1 MAKDIIKNPSLTV
14 FKASAGSG
22 KTFTLAIEYI
32 KLLILSPYSYSSIL
46 AVTFT
51 NKATAEM
58 KERIL
63 SQLYGLWKQLPD
75 KQTLNY
81 MNKITA
87 ELHLSRQQVSRQ
99 AGIALNALL
108 HNYHYFRIQTI
119 DTFFQGVLRNL
130 ARELDM
136 PANMRVDL
144 NDYDVEEQ
152 AVDHLIEQLRPG
164 SLELRWI
171 MEYIENRIDDDKSW
185 NVIGLIKKFGRNIFR
200 DFFKE
205 RGAEV
210 TAKLGDEN
218 FFNSYVG
225 RLRKMRHDA
234 EEKLQQLAETFFD
247 ILSAHGLTEDDFLYK
262 KAGVC
267 GYFIKMRQGIY
278 DGEELLKSRVTDA
291 MADSGKWVSQ
301 KRASYGDGIMSVVT
315 DELMPLLQDTERLRP
330 ELERTYKSAS
340 ITLRHIDQLR
350 LLGSIE
356 ETVRM
361 LNSDAG
367 RFQLSDTQFLL
378 HKLIG
383 ESDSPFIFEKIGTQL
398 EHIMIDEFQDTSRT
412 QWGNFKI
419 LLDET
424 MSRNNPGRREAG
436 DIDSDYE
443 VTGNLIVGDVK
454 QSIYRW
460 REGDWR
466 LLNNILDE
474 FPGRRS
480 EISIRH
486 LDVNYRS
493 ASRIIKFN
501 NAFFTHAIEAECAR
515 IATANPDGAE
525 ELRQAYSDVTQQLP
539 ENKAAS
545 ADEGYVEIELLPAA
559 DYDTKVMERLKQHV
573 TELMSRGVKPEDM
586 AIIVRSNKTIQQIAD
601 YFMGEMPE
609 LPIVS
614 DEAFCL
620 DASLSVN
627 TIIDAMSLL
636 IHPDDMLATA
646 RLVKI
651 WQKHIL
657 GNTGSDSTLFIS
669 HTDNSADNSASYD
682 EQRELKIKSL
692 RALLPT
698 DYSLHTEELLALPIS
713 DLAEK
718 IYSIFSLSSLKGQ
731 SAYVCAFFDELSSWA
746 QEQMA
751 DISSFIEEWNTSIHS
766 KTIQSDEVKGL
777 RLITIHKSKGLEFNT
792 VLMPYCDWRLEQM
805 STIWCEPTEKPYSEL
820 PVIPVDFSRK
830 AMASTIYE
838 QDYNKEHLQNMV
850 DNLNLLYVAFTR
862 AGSNLIVMGRRDTPL
877 TREYL
882 IEETLPKLSELEDS
896 DFTGEPSDKNAELC
910 FSYGELPDNK
920 EEAKDSDDNKDS
932 KDTTA
937 NVFLQKPSTLAINIR
952 NYKSNADFRQ
962 SNESEQFI
970 SGDDDRQGYISM
982 GNVLHSLFSTIRTS
996 DDISRVLD
1004 DYERNGI
1011 IYGKDF
1017 SRESLVR
1024 LLTKRLAN
1032 PQVAEWFLPKW
1043 KLFNECNI
1051 IWTDDDGKVLTRR
1064 PDRVMSDGHR
1074 TVVVDFKFGSP
1085 RTEYENQV
1093 KLYMSLL
1100 SRMGYP
1106 DVEGYLWFVYT
1117 GEVKQVFM

>member
-75 KQTLNY
+75 KQTVNY
-81 MNKITA
+81 MNKITS
-87 ELHLSRQQVSRQ
+87 ELLLSRQQVSRQ

-152 AVDHLIEQLRPG
+152 AVDYLIEQLRPG

-171 MEYIENRIDDDKSW
+171 MEYIENRIDYDKSW

-205 RGAEV
+205 RGTEV
-210 TAKLGDEN
+210 TAKLGDEK
-218 FFNSYVG
+218 FFSSYVG
-225 RLRKMRHDA
+225 QLRKMRHDA

-267 GYFIKMRQGIY
+267 GYFIKMRNGIY

-301 KRASYGDGIMSVVT
+301 KRASYGDGIMTVVT
-315 DELMPLLQDTERLRP
+315 EELMPLLQDTEHLRP

-356 ETVRM
+356 NTVRQ
-361 LNSDAG
+361 LNSEAG

-424 MSRNNPGRREAG
+424 MSRNNPDRREAG
-436 DIDSDYE
+436 DMDSDYQ

-474 FPGRRS
+474 FPGREG

-493 ASRIIKFN
+493 AGRIIKFN

-515 IATANPDGAE
+515 IEANDPDGAD

-539 ENKAAS
+539 DNRTAS

-559 DYDTKVMERLKQHV
+559 DYDATVMERLKQHV
-573 TELMSRGVKPEDM
+573 TDLISRGVKPEDM

-601 YFMGEMPE
+601 YFMSEMPE

-627 TIIDAMSLL
+627 TIIDAMNLL
-636 IHPDDMLATA
+636 IHPDDLLATA

-657 GNTGSDSTLFIS
+657 GNSDTDSTLFIS
-669 HTDNSADNSASYD
+669 HTDKDAGHDGL
-682 EQRELKIKSL
+682 RELKIKSL
-692 RALLPT
+692 RSLLPAG
-698 DYSLHTEELLALPIS
+698 YSMHTEELLTLPIT
-713 DLAEK
+713 DLAER
-718 IYSIFSLSSLKGQ
+718 IYSIFGLNNLKGQ
-731 SAYVCAFFDELSSWA
+731 SAYVCAFFDELSSWT

-751 DISSFIEEWNTSIHS
+751 DIGSFIEEWNTNIHS

-777 RLITIHKSKGLEFNT
+777 RLITIHKSKGLEFDT
-792 VLMPYCDWRLEQM
+792 VLMPYCDWRLEQL

-830 AMASTIYE
+830 AMANTIYE

-862 AGSNLIVMGRRDTPL
+862 AGRNLIVMGRRDTPL

-896 DFTGEPSDKNAELC
+896 DFTGEPSDKNTELC
-910 FSYGELPDNK
+910 FSYGELPDNDDG
-920 EEAKDSDDNKDS
+920 AKATDNGKS
-932 KDTTA
+932 STA
-937 NVFLQKPSTLAINIR
+937 NVFLQKPKTLAISIR

-982 GNVLHSLFSTIRTS
+982 GNVLHSLFSTIHTS
-996 DDISRVLD
+996 DDISKVLE

-1017 SRESLVR
+1017 SRESLVK
-1024 LLTKRLAN
+1024 LLSKRLAN
-1032 PQVAEWFLPKW
+1032 PQVAEWFQPKW

-1051 IWTDDDGKVLTRR
+1051 LWTEDDGKVVTKR
-1064 PDRVMSDGHR
+1064 PDRVMSDGSH
-1074 TVVVDFKFGSP
+1074 TIVVDFKFGSP
-1085 RTEYENQV
+1085 RSEYEKQV

-1100 SRMGYP
+1100 TRMGYP
-1106 DVEGYLWFVYT
+1106 NVRGYLWFVYT
-1117 GEVKQVFM
+1117 GEVRQVIM